1 MKNSTVA
8 ISVALMLLMIASL
21 PGLSFGL
28 SSSITSENNDFII
41 GEQELIEV
49 PSGFGAWEN
58 PSRSGS
64 WLIHDHDTNNITGSR
79 EIEMSF
85 TVNGSNYY
93 LKLTLSKNVFTFT
106 DQRYKFHIGY
116 GPDNVS
122 IPLSTENGFDSGNE
136 YIFYLYRGSE
146 DSSRI
151 IAHNEPPGG
160 NNLRIDDSTT
170 FKVNAKNYVPQV
182 RLEVRVVFN

>member
-49 PSGFGAWEN
+49 PSGFGALED
-58 PSRSGS
+58 PPRSGS
-64 WLIHDHDTNNITGSR
+64 WLIHDHNTSYITGPGN
-79 EIEMSF
+79 IEMSF

-93 LKLTLSKNVFTFT
+93 LELTLSKRVFTDGGYIF
-106 DQRYKFHIGY
+106 QIGY
-116 GPDNVS
+116 GPDNAN
-122 IPLSTENGFDSGNE
+122 IPLNSGNGFDSGDE
-136 YIFYLYRGSE
+136 YIFYLYRESE
-146 DSSRI
+146 DSSNI
-151 IAHNEPPGG
+151 IAHKQLPSE

-170 FKVNAKNYVPQV
+170 FKVIATNQLSQA
-182 RLEVRVVFN
+182 RLEVRVVFK

>member
-1 MKNSTVA
+1 MKNSAVA

-49 PSGFGAWEN
+49 PSGFGIDEDS
-58 PSRSGS
+58 PGK
-64 WLIHDHDTNNITGSR
+64 WLIHNHDTNYITGPGN
-79 EIEMSF
+79 IEMSF

-93 LKLTLSKNVFTFT
+93 LELTLSKRVFTDWGYIF
-106 DQRYKFHIGY
+106 QIGY
-116 GPDNVS
+116 GPDNAN
-122 IPLSTENGFDSGNE
+122 IPLNSGNGFDSGDE
-136 YIFYLYRGSE
+136 YIFYLYRESE
-146 DSSRI
+146 DSSKI
-151 IAHNEPPGG
+151 IAHKKPPGG

-170 FKVNAKNYVPQV
+170 FKVIATNLFSQA
-182 RLEVRVVFN
+182 RLEVRVVFK

>member
-1 MKNSTVA
+1 MKNSAVA

-49 PSGFGAWEN
+49 PSDFGIAED
-58 PSRSGS
+58 PPGSGT
-64 WLIHDHDTNNITGSR
+64 WLIHDHYGNNIITHD
-79 EIEMSF
+79 EEEVSF

-93 LKLTLSKNVFTFT
+93 LKLTLSKTVFTNPSF
-106 DQRYKFHIGY
+106 KFQIGY
-116 GPDNVS
+116 GPDNENILLNS
-122 IPLSTENGFDSGNE
+122 ENGSDSGNE
-136 YIFYLYRGSE
+136 YIFYLYRESE
-146 DSSRI
+146 YSSKI
-151 IAHNEPPGG
+151 IAHKEPPGG

-170 FKVNAKNYVPQV
+170 FKVIAKNKISQA